1 MSELALSIEMLPTG
15 SLPSLLKFPLYFHV
29 CFVSNEKV
37 SLTPRKSN
45 DTLPPF
51 SDQIT
56 IVITWLLERKQL
68 RETVPITPTGSMNKK
83 RAGYG
88 NNNRISI
95 RKTMVKP

>member
-1 MSELALSIEMLPTG
+1 MPELALSIEMLPTG
-15 SLPSLLKFPLYFHV
+15 SVPSLLKFPLYFHV

-37 SLTPRKSN
+37 SLRPRKSN

-56 IVITWLLERKQL
+56 TVITWLLERKQL
-68 RETVPITPTGSMNKK
+68 RETVPIIPTGSMNNK